1 MRLLRT
7 TVWGDEEVTFQD
19 MQDSLKR
26 KGMKGWSKL
35 VGACKQ
41 ACKEDWEYIW
51 IDTCCIDKS
60 SSSEL
65 SEAINLMYR
74 YYRQAQV
81 CYAYLADMRSDHLG
95 RWTRGWTLQEL
106 IAPETVF
113 FFTNKWEKTGTKASL
128 QRLLQLLLAGADL
141 KQSSIAARMSWAARR
156 MTTRVEDRAYSLMGI
171 FACIIRLQEEIIKV
185 SHDHTIFAWKDWRP
199 TNSGILA
206 TSPDVFEGS
215 GEYMPFQS
223 NNQRLFSITN
233 MGLLLH
239 LLLLPVD
246 TVVLCTLNYSRQ
258 TQVEKIA
265 SNQLHL
271 CYHASRCLSAC
282 PLSILAF
289 VFVYVCVRKVYGCDV
304 PYPLA
309 SAGYQEYLENF
320 KCS

>member
-7 TVWGDEEVTFQD
+7 TGTDPELIYVDEKKQPRYAILSHVWGDEEVTFQD

-41 ACKEDWEYIW
+41 ARKEDWEYIW

-95 RWTRGWTLQEL
+95 RSFKLNFRRWMRGWTLQEL

-128 QRLLQLLLAGADL
+128 Q
-141 KQSSIAARMSWAARR
+141 
-156 MTTRVEDRAYSLMGI
+156 E
-171 FACIIRLQEEIIKV
+171 
-185 SHDHTIFAWKDWRP
+185 TITA
-199 TNSGILA
+199 
-206 TSPDVFEGS
+206 
-215 GEYMPFQS
+215 
-223 NNQRLFSITN
+223 IT
-233 MGLLLH
+233 GWG
-239 LLLLPVD
+239 P
-246 TVVLCTLNYSRQ
+246 
-258 TQVEKIA
+258 I
-265 SNQLHL
+265 
-271 CYHASRCLSAC
+271 
-282 PLSILAF
+282 
-289 VFVYVCVRKVYGCDV
+289 
-304 PYPLA
+304 
-309 SAGYQEYLENF
+309 
-320 KCS
+320 